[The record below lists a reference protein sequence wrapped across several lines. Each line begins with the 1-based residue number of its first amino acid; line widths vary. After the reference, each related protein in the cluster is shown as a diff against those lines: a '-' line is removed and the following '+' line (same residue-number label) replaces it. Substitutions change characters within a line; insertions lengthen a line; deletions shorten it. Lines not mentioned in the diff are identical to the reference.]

1 MYRSVTPGTDE
12 GSCSVAIVSCEPPRS
27 GDHVAIMDLTG
38 RIILVVED
46 EPVILLD
53 VTSRL
58 EADGAHVLAAG
69 DLERALVHAD
79 HPHLSAA
86 VLDFDLGRADTTGVC
101 WKLTDRRIPF
111 LFHTGRVYDRQRSV
125 GRQIHDLLWVDA

>member
-1 MYRSVTPGTDE
+1 M
-12 GSCSVAIVSCEPPRS
+12 AL
-27 GDHVAIMDLTG
+27 MDLTG
-38 RIILVVED
+38 RMILVVED
-46 EPVILLD
+46 EPVVSLD

-58 EADGAHVLAAG
+58 EAEGAHVLAAG

-86 VLDFDLGRADTTGVC
+86 VLDFDLGCADTTGVC

-111 LFHTGRVYDRQRSV
+111 LVHTGRVYSAFQQWPAAPVLLKPATSV
-125 GRQIHDLLWVDA
+125 IVATLGTLLS